1 MLRAITAAA
10 LLIAAPLLAQPA
22 PSPTFRLFFLG
33 HEIGREVVRSAKLPD
48 GERLT
53 FDFSFTDRGTTV
65 ELVST
70 LELDAEQNARHFVTK
85 GRTYRLF
92 HADSEVSVT
101 DGRARVRDG
110 TRQST
115 IDIGDRPFFP
125 VDNYAPIGAH
135 ERLIRYWIAKGRPAE
150 IVAPPAGVVRITS
163 RGIGPAPG
171 RIPGRRW
178 EKLAIEGAVWGR
190 ETAWIDVT
198 SKNLQA
204 LATWAGGLNFMA
216 IRGTAAPWSALA
228 AVAAADQVADLGRMG
243 KTAAAQRAG
252 AYAIVG
258 ATLID
263 GTDKPPLPNAV
274 IIVRDGRIS
283 AVGAAGAVPVPA
295 GLPVVDAK
303 GQFVMPGLW
312 DMHAH
317 VGQADWAP
325 AYLASGVTTIR
336 DMGGDFEFLT
346 RFRDALDKVGAG
358 PRMLLAGL
366 VDGPGDRAFGAV
378 TASTP
383 DEGRAVVRR
392 YHAAR
397 FQQIKV
403 YSLVP
408 ADTVRAIVAEA
419 HKLGMTVT
427 GHVPTGMTAQSAVEA
442 GFDSL
447 AHMSLR
453 GAPGSEDARINI
465 AFFLQHQTVIDP
477 TQSWNELG
485 GHPASVSLESFLPGV
500 SSLPVTLKRMFDS
513 MPGSSGDPAAWRA
526 RLVES
531 ARLLKHA
538 ADEGLLV
545 VAGTDKGVPGFS
557 LPRELE
563 LYVAG
568 GMTPLQAIRTA
579 TSMPARAMKLDKDV
593 GTIETGKRAD
603 LLVLTGDPLASISN
617 IRSLRWVVANG
628 RLYDPAA
635 LWKAAGFTPRSQ

>member
-1 MLRAITAAA
+1 M
-10 LLIAAPLLAQPA
+10 
-22 PSPTFRLFFLG
+22 
-33 HEIGREVVRSAKLPD
+33 
-48 GERLT
+48 
-53 FDFSFTDRGTTV
+53 
-65 ELVST
+65 
-70 LELDAEQNARHFVTK
+70 
-85 GRTYRLF
+85 
-92 HADSEVSVT
+92 
-101 DGRARVRDG
+101 
-110 TRQST
+110 
-115 IDIGDRPFFP
+115 
-125 VDNYAPIGAH
+125 
-135 ERLIRYWIAKGRPAE
+135 
-150 IVAPPAGVVRITS
+150 
-163 RGIGPAPG
+163 
-171 RIPGRRW
+171 
-178 EKLAIEGAVWGR
+178 
-190 ETAWIDVT
+190 
-198 SKNLQA
+198 
-204 LATWAGGLNFMA
+204 
-216 IRGTAAPWSALA
+216 
-228 AVAAADQVADLGRMG
+228 
-243 KTAAAQRAG
+243 
-252 AYAIVG
+252 
-258 ATLID
+258 
-263 GTDKPPLPNAV
+263 

-346 RFRDALDKVGAG
+346 RFRDALDKGGAG

-378 TASTP
+378 TASSP